1 MLEAV
6 VQILGQERNGRVCV
20 MAIIVKLN
28 EYSAEDVKIIRELQ
42 AMGMPDEAIQKAYD
56 RTQKERG
63 EE

>member
-1 MLEAV
+1 
-6 VQILGQERNGRVCV
+6 